1 MFNKDFF
8 AGLSSNFGSLYPDV
22 KTLLNESKK
31 FYYEIFAT
39 SLGYGPEEYENATL
53 IGNLTIDEDEKD
65 NILPSL
71 TYEVSDKHKKNP
83 PFYLITNSNN
93 ELIYAGTTFGVA
105 GVSVSALTGGLL
117 PPTENRDAYDIYL
130 GLRYA
135 IGFFG
140 SLKVYQVNTGYSIPK
155 IKNQYGDLMNLKKS
169 DPFAQSILDF
179 IMYSG
184 KQPILTQLGSI
195 NANRLKA
202 VSKSYKKDFDG
213 AVDQTR
219 RNLSIY
225 NAVKSFKELL
235 RNKGN
240 VKITDGQLI
249 VGKKTDDDTIN
260 ISLSLAPHYVK
271 IDFNGHDVCRS
282 LYDEYKKREND
293 EIKRMVSNGAIELCQ
308 PERDN
313 DKASEF
319 SGKSEN
325 ATYRKKVEV
334 RQEKRKCLFE
344 SRLRELF
351 GKRVVGL
358 TYNNIADSLVIQH
371 DPFIMPTRSFYGGSE
386 NIFMKIDFN
395 DAYENSE
402 VLQLV
407 GMIID
412 EFEIDRNKVK
422 VTYNLIP

>member
-1 MFNKDFF
+1 MLNNDFF

-22 KTLLNESKK
+22 KTLLDESKN

-53 IGNLTIDEDEKD
+53 IGSLTIDEEEKD
-65 NILPSL
+65 NILPAL
-71 TYEVSDKHKKNP
+71 TYKVDDKSKKNP
-83 PFYLITNSNN
+83 PFYLITNPNN
-93 ELIYAGTTFGVA
+93 ELIYAGTTFGV
-105 GVSVSALTGGLL
+105 GGFSVSALTGGVL
-117 PPTENRDAYDIYL
+117 PPTENQSAYDIYL

-140 SLKVYQVNTGYSIPK
+140 YLKVYQVNTGYSTPK

-184 KQPILTQLGSI
+184 KQPVLTQLGAI
-195 NANRLKA
+195 NANRSKA
-202 VSKSYKKDFDG
+202 VAKSSKKDFDN
-213 AVDQTR
+213 AVEQTK
-219 RNLSIY
+219 RNLLICK
-225 NAVKSFKELL
+225 AVKSFKEIL
-235 RNKGN
+235 RNKNN

-249 VGKKTDDDTIN
+249 VGKKADDTIN
-260 ISLSLAPHYVK
+260 ISISLAPHYVK
-271 IDFNGHDVCRS
+271 IDFNGHDVCES
-282 LYDEYKKREND
+282 LYDTYKKREDD

-313 DKASEF
+313 DKANEF

-334 RQEKRKCLFE
+334 RQEKRKCMFE
-344 SRLRELF
+344 PRLKELF
-351 GKRVVGL
+351 GKRVAGI
-358 TYNNIADSLVIQH
+358 TYNNMADSLVVQH
-371 DPFIMPTRSFYGGSE
+371 DQSIRPTRSFYGGNG
-386 NIFMKIDFN
+386 NIFMKIGFN
-395 DAYENSE
+395 EAYENSE

-407 GMIID
+407 GMIIE